1 MARSKKKNKKVSP
14 LETVGVSF
22 VACLFGVVVG
32 LIGSIGYS
40 LSNVQNDEKEKN
52 ALKGKVYDDFQIH
65 FLELGNIYAG
75 DSIYVKAGDNDILI
89 DAGSRPGSKDTIKEY
104 VNEYCLDGKLEYVIA
119 THAHQDHIAAF
130 GCNEGIFYSYD
141 IGTIIDFPITN
152 SNTATFKK
160 YKEGRDYAIS
170 NGATHYTALECYENK
185 NGAKSTYTLGENMSF
200 EILYNKY
207 YEEETSNENEY
218 SVCVLFKYGNTK
230 YLLTG
235 DLEEKG
241 EKYLVEHNA
250 DLIKDCDLFKA
261 GHHGSY
267 TASTDEL
274 LDVVSPS
281 ISVCTCVCGSP
292 EYTKNEANMF
302 PSQKYIDRISKH
314 TDKVYVTSLCED
326 YDEGKFTSMN
336 GNVIVSSDG
345 VNVDV
350 ACSNNNTVLKD
361 TEWFKNNRTCPEAWM

>member
-1 MARSKKKNKKVSP
+1 MKRKIISI
-14 LETVGVSF
+14 L
-22 VACLFGVVVG
+22 LVVIS
-32 LIGSIGYS
+32 LSIG
-40 LSNVQNDEKEKN
+40 
-52 ALKGKVYDDFQIH
+52 IM
-65 FLELGNIYAG
+65 
-75 DSIYVKAGDNDILI
+75 
-89 DAGSRPGSKDTIKEY
+89 
-104 VNEYCLDGKLEYVIA
+104 
-119 THAHQDHIAAF
+119 
-130 GCNEGIFYSYD
+130 GCN
-141 IGTIIDFPITN
+141 T
-152 SNTATFKK
+152 KK
-160 YKEGRDYAIS
+160 IVR
-170 NGATHYTALECYENK
+170 
-185 NGAKSTYTLGENMSF
+185 KS
-200 EILYNKY
+200 
-207 YEEETSNENEY
+207 ETSNENEY
-218 SVCVLFKYGNTK
+218 SVCVLFKYGTTK

-241 EKYLVEHNA
+241 EKYLAEHNA
-250 DLIKDCDLFKA
+250 ELIKDCDLFKA

-292 EYTKNEANMF
+292 EYTKTEANMF

-326 YDEGKFTSMN
+326 YEEGKFTSMN

-345 VNVDV
+345 TNVDV